1 MKYLFGIAGSM
12 RLLLAAFLL
21 IISKSSKEYQGTIQW
36 KDGAT
41 ENVSIRLEYKNFD
54 KLFNKLN
61 GTLDLHLDSGWDYK
75 YIANSEFFQL
85 PQGDSQTWEQYE
97 IIFWGPLE
105 NSRSQDASNPIEG
118 KGGGNFCTAYFEDP
132 GKMDNLAL
140 VSKEYEIRSVPAD
153 KAFQEKVDS
162 VIFTNA

>member
-1 MKYLFGIAGSM
+1 M
-12 RLLLAAFLL
+12 RLLLAAFPL
-21 IISKSSKEYQGTIQW
+21 ITSKSSKEYQGTIQW

-118 KGGGNFCTAYFEDP
+118 KGIGTFCTAYFEDP
-132 GKMDNLAL
+132 GKMENLAL
-140 VSKEYEIRSVPAD
+140 ISKEYEICSSPANRV
-153 KAFQEKVDS
+153 FQGAVDS
-162 VIFTNA
+162 VTVTNA